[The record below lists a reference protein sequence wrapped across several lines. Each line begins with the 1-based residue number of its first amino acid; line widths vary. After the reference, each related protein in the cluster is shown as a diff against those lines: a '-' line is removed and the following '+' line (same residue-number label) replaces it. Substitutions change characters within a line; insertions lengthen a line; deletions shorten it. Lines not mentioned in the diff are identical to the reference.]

1 MIMNNQQHLFIKE
14 SLVEAFNYFDSDKT
28 GYLEARELR
37 AMLKDSPNQEIE
49 DIIKALDT
57 DKDQRISQH

>member
-1 MIMNNQQHLFIKE
+1 MNNQQHLFIKE